1 MPVPDTM
8 PDAPLLA
15 EDLRKCWS
23 TRPPYGDLT
32 AGRKAG
38 RDSDTLFLSP
48 VPSPVWPPDL
58 LPPLRPAGS
67 SSSPILTFPTA
78 RPQSGLIRW
87 RAHSPRQPAR
97 DFRAKI
103 RHLFLRISKYS
114 VHPRKPIW
122 VLWAQRVERFMGFM
136 GYLSAIWWLC
146 YVPCDSLVLYVPF

>member
-15 EDLRKCWS
+15 EDLRKCRS

-32 AGRKAG
+32 AGRKEG
-38 RDSDTLFLSP
+38 RDSDALFLSP

-58 LPPLRPAGS
+58 LPPLGPAGS

-87 RAHSPRQPAR
+87 RAHSPRQSASQPASQG
-97 DFRAKI
+97 FQGKN
-103 RHLFLRISKYS
+103 KTS
-114 VHPRKPIW
+114 V
-122 VLWAQRVERFMGFM
+122 LE
-136 GYLSAIWWLC
+136 
-146 YVPCDSLVLYVPF
+146 D